1 MRLFAED
8 TAAVFI
14 DFQEKLMPAIEG
26 KDEIIEKAAIL
37 AKGLREIGV
46 PIAVTQQYT
55 KGLGETV
62 PEMKE
67 ALGEFTPIEKTS
79 FSALGSEGFVE
90 WLKAQGKSTLLIC
103 GAEAHICVLQSIIDL
118 AQGGFRVFIVAD
130 CVGSRK
136 EYNRDYGIERAVQE
150 GALVTTCEAAL
161 FEMVRGAGTPHFKV
175 ISKLVK

>member
-14 DFQEKLMPAIEG
+14 DFQEKLMPAIAGNTEVV
-26 KDEIIEKAAIL
+26 EKAAVF
-37 AKGLREIGV
+37 AKGLREIGI

-62 PEMKE
+62 PAMKD
-67 ALGEFTPIEKTS
+67 ALGDFEPIEKTA

-103 GAEAHICVLQSIIDL
+103 GAEAHICVLQTILDL
-118 AQGGFRVFIVAD
+118 AQGGFRVFVVAD

-136 EYNRDYGIERAVQE
+136 DSDRDYGIERAVQE
-150 GALVTTCEAAL
+150 GAFVTTCEAAL
-161 FEMVRGAGTPHFKV
+161 FELVRGAGSPHFKA